1 MGNIFVDLLIPLP
14 VFFIP
19 LKKKKKNH
27 EQIFDH
33 WFTVSVSHSFKL
45 WTIDIFQAGSFN
57 FPLRPSSCTSSSR
70 VTDKLHLFE
79 RFCVWSAFSGKVAL
93 VILKGEHEP
102 RIYFFHYKTCPLPR
116 GHQQTGRG
124 ATSFPYQHL
133 WRGGQTSPAL
143 TTLLKEGSG
152 GSFSLFDRPVPL
164 LKHS

>member
-19 LKKKKKNH
+19 LKKKKKKNH

-45 WTIDIFQAGSFN
+45 WTVDTFQAGSFN
-57 FPLRPSSCTSSSR
+57 FPLRLSSCTSSSR
-70 VTDKLHLFE
+70 VTDKLHLFD
-79 RFCVWSAFSGKVAL
+79 SGKVAL

-102 RIYFFHYKTCPLPR
+102 RICFFHYKKCPLPR

-133 WRGGQTSPAL
+133 WHGGQTSPAL
-143 TTLLKEGSG
+143 TRLLKEGWG